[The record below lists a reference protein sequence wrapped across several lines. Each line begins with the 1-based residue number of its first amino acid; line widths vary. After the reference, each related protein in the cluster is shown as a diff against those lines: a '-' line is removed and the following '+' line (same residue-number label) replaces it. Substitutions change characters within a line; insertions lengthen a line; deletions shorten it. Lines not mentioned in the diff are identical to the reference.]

1 MAEGMPYFDLK
12 PQRTPVESCEESL
25 EDIEKQACLLFEEF
39 LRLPHS
45 SNTKSMLKK
54 SSKEAADSPI
64 IQEETGHYN
73 YKQSRG
79 PCECDEADEDDL
91 VTDSEVAEKSS
102 SNVVLPQPEP
112 VPTQN
117 PELTRLAHQMQQAG
131 DALYQQYGD
140 RVDGVQTHLVSYV
153 LSNAGDLTYDRL
165 SREIDNMIG
174 RDRNWTNLIFAYYV
188 GKKVCLLTSDTCSTV
203 KSYFE
208 QYLGRSF
215 SRPMQQAGGIAP
227 FVNSKGH

>member
-79 PCECDEADEDDL
+79 NLLIVFKSL
-91 VTDSEVAEKSS
+91 VLDMEFICF
-102 SNVVLPQPEP
+102 
-112 VPTQN
+112 
-117 PELTRLAHQMQQAG
+117 
-131 DALYQQYGD
+131 Y
-140 RVDGVQTHLVSYV
+140 
-153 LSNAGDLTYDRL
+153 
-165 SREIDNMIG
+165 SR
-174 RDRNWTNLIFAYYV
+174 
-188 GKKVCLLTSDTCSTV
+188 
-203 KSYFE
+203 
-208 QYLGRSF
+208 
-215 SRPMQQAGGIAP
+215 
-227 FVNSKGH
+227 